1 MRAGDR
7 TQAEG
12 DLGFN
17 VLVHTLDASCFG
29 LGLGL
34 ASFGS
39 VVPLFLHRHT
49 ESALLLGTLGSI
61 HMLGWHLPQLATA
74 KRVARLQRYMPMVMA
89 MTTLERLPFLALAA
103 LAWTE
108 GAMPGRLSG
117 PAVVAAVLGLVFL
130 IGIGGGL
137 TANPFQAMVARI
149 IPARRRT
156 VFYGLKAAAANLLV
170 AVGAEIAG
178 RLLEGSAA
186 PSRFALCFLL
196 AALATAVSWFFL
208 SLTREGPAR
217 EPATERAAL
226 AASVP
231 SLEGATPNPAPAP
244 APPMVSAAAISSYHD
259 SDSDPGADHDLDS
272 DPAHPPLPTAGSLL
286 KADSRFRWYLVTRAL
301 SQLGHMAAGFYTV
314 YAIQRFDAGPLV
326 VARLTAVF
334 ALSQTLANPVMG
346 WAADRWGFRDPKR
359 LGLAASGLGAV
370 IAMAARSPQLL
381 YLSMALAGVA
391 AVAIFTFPLAM
402 NVQFGDDR
410 NRTVYIG
417 LSSTLTA
424 PAIVGAPIL
433 GGWLADALGF
443 QPTFALAALGAGAAI
458 VALERMR
465 RVPGL
470 A

>member
-1 MRAGDR
+1 MRAGDK
-7 TQAEG
+7 TQADG

-61 HMLGWHLPQLATA
+61 HLLGWHLPQLATA
-74 KRVARLQRYMPMVMA
+74 RRVAGLQRYMPMVMA

-117 PAVVAAVLGLVFL
+117 PAIVAAVLGLVFL

-170 AVGAEIAG
+170 AAGAEIAG
-178 RLLEGSAA
+178 RLLEGSAS

-196 AALATAVSWFFL
+196 AALATAVSWVFL

-217 EPATERAAL
+217 EPADL
-226 AASVP
+226 AGASP
-231 SLEGATPNPAPAP
+231 PLADATPNPAPVQGQSTLLVAAVAP
-244 APPMVSAAAISSYHD
+244 
-259 SDSDPGADHDLDS
+259 DP
-272 DPAHPPLPTAGSLL
+272 DPDPDPDTAHPPLPTARSLL

-301 SQLGHMAAGFYTV
+301 SQLGHMAAGFYAV
-314 YAIQRFDAGPLV
+314 YAIQRFHAGPLV

-359 LGLAASGLGAV
+359 LGLAASGLGAL

-402 NVQFGDDR
+402 NVEFGDDR
-410 NRTVYIG
+410 NRAVYIG

-470 A
+470 D

>member
-1 MRAGDR
+1 MRGGDR
-7 TQAEG
+7 TQADG

-17 VLVHTLDASCFG
+17 VLVHTMDASFFG

-61 HMLGWHLPQLATA
+61 HLLGWHLPQLATA

-108 GAMPGRLSG
+108 GAAPGRLSG
-117 PAVVAAVLGLVFL
+117 SAVVAAVLGLVFL
-130 IGIGGGL
+130 VGIGGGL

-170 AVGAEIAG
+170 AAGAEIAG

-196 AALATAVSWFFL
+196 AALATAVSWVFL
-208 SLTREGPAR
+208 SLTREGAAR
-217 EPATERAAL
+217 ERASERAAL
-226 AASVP
+226 AESPP
-231 SLEGATPNPAPAP
+231 SLEVATPSPAPA
-244 APPMVSAAAISSYHD
+244 SASPTISIAAISP
-259 SDSDPGADHDLDS
+259 DPDTDPDTDLEPS
-272 DPAHPPLPTAGSLL
+272 HPPLPTAGSLL

-334 ALSQTLANPVMG
+334 ALSQTLANPIMG

-359 LGLAASGLGAV
+359 LGLAASGLGALV
-370 IAMAARSPQLL
+370 AMAARSPQLL

-410 NRTVYIG
+410 NRAVYIG

-465 RVPGL
+465 RLPGL